1 MSKDL
6 NQCNFIGRL
15 GQDVELKYT
24 ATGSAIANISI
35 ACQDDYKDKKS
46 GSKVEQTNWIRVVMF
61 GKLAEIA
68 GQYLG
73 KGSRIYISGKQVTR
87 TWDNKEGVKQ
97 YTTEIVA
104 NEMQMLDSKP
114 EGGQQTQHGGMT
126 GHGRPADPV
135 APSGDDGFDDI
146 PF

>member
-1 MSKDL
+1 MSRDL
-6 NQCNFIGRL
+6 NQCNFIGRM

-24 ATGSAIANISI
+24 AAGSAIANLSI
-35 ACQDDYKDKKS
+35 ACQDDYKAKD
-46 GSKVEQTNWIRVVMF
+46 GSKVEQTNWVRVVMF

-68 GQYLG
+68 GQYLA
-73 KGSRIYISGKQVTR
+73 KGSRIYVSGKQVTR

-97 YTTEIVA
+97 FTTEIVA

-114 EGGQQTQHGGMT
+114 EGGQQQ
-126 GHGRPADPV
+126 RQPAKQESP
-135 APSGDDGFDDI
+135 ASIDDQSGFDDI